1 MSTPEDILFDLIARV
16 ELSLAKVA
24 HVAAET
30 GIAFS
35 PIDIVDD
42 VERDLPDDY
51 RLATMSAD
59 GRRELIAR
67 TVRDVIDGKLQAAAV
82 N

>member
-1 MSTPEDILFDLIARV
+1 VSTPEDVVFDLIARV
-16 ELSLAKVA
+16 ESSLRKAA
-24 HVAAET
+24 HVAADT

-35 PIDIVDD
+35 PLDIVDD
-42 VERDLPDDY
+42 VDRGLPQDY
-51 RLATMSAD
+51 YLPATGSQ

-67 TVRDVIDGKLQAAAV
+67 TVRDVIDSKLQDVAA